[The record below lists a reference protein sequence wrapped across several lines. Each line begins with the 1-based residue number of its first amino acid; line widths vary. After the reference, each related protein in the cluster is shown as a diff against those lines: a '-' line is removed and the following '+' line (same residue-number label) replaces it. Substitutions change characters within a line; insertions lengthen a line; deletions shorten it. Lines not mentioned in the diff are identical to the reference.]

1 MSGALRLWLVRHGE
15 TTWNIAGRYQG
26 RKDSML
32 SGRGMAQAH
41 ALAERLAHEP
51 PAAIVCSPLLRTR
64 ATADVVA
71 QRLDLRAE
79 VDQRLIEISHG
90 AWEGHTRAEV
100 AAGWPEMVE
109 RWQNAP
115 HQVRFPDGG
124 ETLDDVLER
133 WRDFLAAPPALGS
146 PLLVVT
152 HDVIVRLAVLAAR
165 GKGPEAYHEIQVE
178 NAALTEIALAAG
190 TSTLLRVNDAAH
202 LDGLRADIASQA
214 S

>member
-1 MSGALRLWLVRHGE
+1 MRLWLVRHGE
-15 TTWNIAGRYQG
+15 TTWNVAGRYQG

-79 VDQRLIEISHG
+79 VDERLIEISHG
-90 AWEGHTRAEV
+90 AWEGFTVAEV
-100 AAGWPEMVE
+100 EERWPEML
-109 RWQNAP
+109 RQWKQSP
-115 HQVRFPDGG
+115 HDVRFPGG
-124 ETLDDVLER
+124 ESLADVAAR
-133 WRDFLAAPPALGS
+133 WNDFVTDLPTTAS

-152 HDVIVRLAVLAAR
+152 HDVIVRLAVLAAQ
-165 GKGPEAYHEIQVE
+165 GKGPEAYYEVVVE
-178 NAALTEIALAAG
+178 NAAITEIAMENGAF
-190 TSTLLRVNDAAH
+190 SIVRINDAGH
-202 LDGLRADIASQA
+202 LDGIRADIATQA
-214 S
+214 L

>member
-1 MSGALRLWLVRHGE
+1 MRLWLVRHGE
-15 TTWNIAGRYQG
+15 TTWNVAGRYQG

-71 QRLDLRAE
+71 SRLDLRAE
-79 VDQRLIEISHG
+79 VDERLIEISHG
-90 AWEGHTRAEV
+90 EWEGHTRDEV
-100 AAGWPEMVE
+100 EAHWPQMVE
-109 RWQNAP
+109 QWRCAP
-115 HQVRFPDGG
+115 HEVRFPGG
-124 ETLDDVLER
+124 ESLDDVLER
-133 WRDFLAAPPALGS
+133 WNDFLANLPFAAPS

-152 HDVIVRLAVLAAR
+152 HDVIVRLAILAAQ
-165 GKGPEAYHEIQVE
+165 GKGPEAYYDVVVE
-178 NAALTEIALAAG
+178 NAAITEIAADGSAL
-190 TSTLLRVNDAAH
+190 TVVRLNDAAH

-214 S
+214 F